1 MKTNILD
8 VPKAS
13 EINEHQD
20 QWAGAGN
27 SFFKTCISMNHTEW
41 KQKHQICI
49 WKIRRNMNRNEE

>member
-20 QWAGAGN
+20 QWAGAGKKFLKHALVWITLN
-27 SFFKTCISMNHTEW
+27 E
-41 KQKHQICI
+41 QKASDMHLE
-49 WKIRRNMNRNEE
+49 NT